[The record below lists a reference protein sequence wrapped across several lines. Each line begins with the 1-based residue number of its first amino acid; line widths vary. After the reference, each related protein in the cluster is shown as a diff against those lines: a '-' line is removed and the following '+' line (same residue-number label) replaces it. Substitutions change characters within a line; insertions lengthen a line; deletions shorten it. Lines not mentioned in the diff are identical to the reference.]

1 MHVQSV
7 PSARRQGGLLGAFIA
22 LAALMAAALVAL
34 ALPSVGAAQ
43 TGTPGQFDFIDNDP
57 TAGTTPINRATPPG
71 GVQSENPG
79 VFSIE
84 VTSAGTVHVPDA
96 AFCVDMDIGMSIG
109 LYDVLVQSPADT
121 PELSTSDY
129 QSIAWLLSQA
139 RTLIDNAADPGLEA
153 GALQIAVWMNAP
165 NEADRTDPVQGAA
178 NPALEARAIELYNLS
193 QGKSLTPLA
202 ISASPGSATVP
213 STVALNLTGTP
224 GTTADLSVTSGSGT
238 LGATTVTFDASG
250 QASTT
255 LESSVV
261 GSVAVQA
268 TTKYGEIRRVVADP
282 NRPDG
287 TPEAQGTVY
296 LVPTEASTVV
306 SFTQAPPPPPPPPPP
321 PSGGTSGTP
330 VTPVTPSGP
339 SSNVCLRPNIRVQVM
354 GTRRTRAGN
363 SYKYKVKVT
372 NRSRRNV
379 AEMVSVRIQ
388 VPRGYSVVRRPRGSR
403 ISGGNVIVPLRNIGP
418 GRMRMT
424 MVTLRADRDTAGRSA
439 VRAFVSAKC
448 SRRRAGTLRIRTSPL
463 VQRVSPAVTG

>member
-1 MHVQSV
+1 MQSV
-7 PSARRQGGLLGAFIA
+7 PIARRQGGPLGVLVA
-22 LAALMAAALVAL
+22 LAALMVAMLVAL

-43 TGTPGQFDFIDNDP
+43 TPGQFDFIDNDP

-109 LYDVLVQSPADT
+109 LYDVLVQTPGDT
-121 PELSTSDY
+121 PELASPEY

-139 RTLIDNAADPGLEA
+139 RTLINNAADPGLEA

-165 NEADRTDPVQGAA
+165 NEADRLDPVVGAA
-178 NPALEARAIELYNLS
+178 NPALEARALELYALS
-193 QGKSLTPLA
+193 QGKSLTPLTIA
-202 ISASPGSATVP
+202 ASPGSTTAP
-213 STVALNLTGTP
+213 STVTLSLTGTP
-224 GTTADLSVTSGSGT
+224 GTTATLGVTSGSGT
-238 LGATTVTFDASG
+238 LGATSVTFDASG

-255 LESSVV
+255 LASSVV

-268 TTKYGEIRRVVADP
+268 TTQYGEIRRVVADP
-282 NRPDG
+282 DRPDG

-296 LVPTEASTVV
+296 LVPTETSTVV
-306 SFTQAPPPPPPPPPP
+306 SFTATPPPPPPPPAP

-330 VTPVTPSGP
+330 VTPVTPVGP
-339 SSNVCLRPNIRVQVM
+339 NSNVCLRPNIRVQVM
-354 GTRRTRAGN
+354 GTRRAKAGN

-403 ISGGNVIVPLRNIGP
+403 LSRGSVIVPLRNIGP
-418 GRMRMT
+418 SRMRMT
-424 MVTLRADRDTAGRSA
+424 MVTLRADRDTAGRNA

-448 SRRRAGTLRIRTSPL
+448 SRRRAGTLLIRTSPL